1 MWQLQGIEPRVW
13 TANPDF
19 YLEQVT
25 LTVLYVLRIYIQF
38 FDTGIL
44 ISWCCITVWYCC
56 SHLVTECGVTQFWS
70 AVGIAVATTA
80 VVMFIAGTLAGALLF
95 FCISKHRSQ
104 GLKSESSSFEQQ
116 QVALSS
122 LQQQKAVS
130 SPYLLKQTGPEYED
144 VIKLRQNAV
153 YGITLTHTKW
163 SPLVHAILLY
173 M

>member
-1 MWQLQGIEPRVW
+1 MAVTRNW
-13 TANPDF
+13 TKSLNCQSWLLPWAS
-19 YLEQVT
+19 YLNSLVCSSY
-25 LTVLYVLRIYIQF
+25 LHSVF
-38 FDTGIL
+38 WHGIL
-44 ISWCCITVWYCC
+44 ISWCYITVWYCC

-104 GLKSESSSFEQQ
+104 GLKPESSSHEQQ

-153 YGITLTHTKW
+153 YGITLTHTK
-163 SPLVHAILLY
+163 
-173 M
+173 